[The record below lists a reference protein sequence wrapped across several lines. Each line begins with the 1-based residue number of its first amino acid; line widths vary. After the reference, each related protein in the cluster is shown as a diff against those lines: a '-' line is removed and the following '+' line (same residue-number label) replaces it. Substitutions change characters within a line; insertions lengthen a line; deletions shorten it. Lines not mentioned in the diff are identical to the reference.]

1 MHPYA
6 CVSSNPLCSFVGLSA
21 RGLSG
26 TYLSRACERNLV
38 YANVRSYCRP
48 CCWSIPRQN
57 IDDSGWKASLRNT
70 HWRMVRVNIP
80 FQAAWALLHRFHMK
94 EARQAPAVCFAYLL
108 DEGSHVQGAERCLL
122 CRLDHHCV
130 TTAQCGSD
138 FPGEHQQGEV
148 PLEGKS
154 EVSRRGTFSMTYYFF
169 SSRDLSVCQI
179 LKIVLNINLLHCQ
192 V

>member
-1 MHPYA
+1 MCTPTPA
-6 CVSSNPLCSFVGLSA
+6 FPAIPFARPWDCLSA

-94 EARQAPAVCFAYLL
+94 EARQPPQSVLPTSLMRAPMYRALSGVCSAGLITTVL
-108 DEGSHVQGAERCLL
+108 PQHSAGAIFQVNISRGKFHWKGRAKLV
-122 CRLDHHCV
+122 D
-130 TTAQCGSD
+130 
-138 FPGEHQQGEV
+138 GE
-148 PLEGKS
+148 
-154 EVSRRGTFSMTYYFF
+154 
-169 SSRDLSVCQI
+169 LSP
-179 LKIVLNINLLHCQ
+179 
-192 V
+192 